1 MQNSIIYSAYMG
13 NVITEITPLSEF
25 DCFYLVDRYK
35 DGFDYP
41 IHKHREMEINFV
53 TDCKGCQR
61 IAGDSIETL
70 DYYDLAVIGP
80 NIEHGWLQNG
90 MPPKPNMREIT
101 IQWDQGPHAGEY
113 LNKTQLSSVREFFIQ
128 AQKGIAFGQDFI
140 KSMLPHFEA
149 LVAPQPGFLRFL
161 KFQEIIFYMSVTND
175 KHTLSTTAFAN
186 ITETSDSRRITKI
199 KNYINNNFAKPLYLD
214 DLAAM
219 VSMTPT
225 AFSRF
230 FKSRTNQTLSD
241 YIIDTR
247 IGHAIRLLVDTTMTS
262 AEICYMCG
270 FNNISNFNR
279 LFRKKK
285 GCSPKEFRNNYVKTK
300 IIV

>member
-1 MQNSIIYSAYMG
+1 MG
-13 NVITEITPLSEF
+13 KVLTEITPLSEF

-35 DGFDYP
+35 EEFDYP
-41 IHKHREMEINFV
+41 IHKHLEMEINFV

-61 IAGDSIETL
+61 IVGDSIETL

-90 MPPKPNMREIT
+90 VPQKQNMREIT
-101 IQWDQGPHAGEY
+101 IQWDQSPSSAEY
-113 LNKTQLSSVREFFIQ
+113 LNKTQMASIREFFVQ
-128 AQKGIAFGQDFI
+128 AQKGIAFGQKFI

-161 KFQEIIFYMSVTND
+161 KFQEIIFYMSVTED
-175 KHTLSTTAFAN
+175 KHPLSTTSFAN
-186 ITETSDSRRITKI
+186 LSESSNSRRIK
-199 KNYINNNFAKPLYLD
+199 KVKDYINSNFDKPLYLD
-214 DLAAM
+214 ELAAM
-219 VSMTPT
+219 VNMTPP

-241 YIIDTR
+241 YIIEMR

-262 AEICYMCG
+262 SEICYSCG

-285 GCSPKEFRNNYVKTK
+285 GCSPKEFRTNYVKTK

>member
-1 MQNSIIYSAYMG
+1 MVKIL
-13 NVITEITPLSEF
+13 TESTPLSEF

-35 DGFDYP
+35 TEFDYP
-41 IHKHREMEINFV
+41 IHKHSEMEINFL

-61 IAGDSIETL
+61 VVGDSIETL

-90 MPPKPNMREIT
+90 MPSKLNMREIT
-101 IQWDQGPHAGEY
+101 IQWDQSPTASEF
-113 LNKTQLSSVREFFIQ
+113 LNKNQMASIREFFVQ

-140 KSMLPHFEA
+140 KSMLPHFES
-149 LVAPQPGFLRFL
+149 LVAPQPGFIRYL
-161 KFQEIIFYMSVTND
+161 KFQEILFYMSVTTD
-175 KHTLSTTAFAN
+175 KHQLATSSFAN
-186 ITETSDSRRITKI
+186 LSESSDSRRITKI
-199 KNYINNNFAKPLYLD
+199 KNYIIQNYSQPLYLD

-219 VSMTPT
+219 VNMTAT

-230 FKSRTNQTLSD
+230 FKSRTNRTLSD
-241 YIIDTR
+241 YIIEIR
-247 IGHAIRLLVDTTMTS
+247 LGHAIRLLVDTSMTS